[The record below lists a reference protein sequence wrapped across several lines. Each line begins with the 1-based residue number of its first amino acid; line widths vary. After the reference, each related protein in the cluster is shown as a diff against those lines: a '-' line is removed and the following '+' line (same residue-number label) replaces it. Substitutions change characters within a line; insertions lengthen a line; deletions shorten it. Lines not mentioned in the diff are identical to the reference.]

1 MCFEI
6 QQKGRIHHFSCKA
19 AVIFR
24 DDKGRFVVVVVVVL
38 MQEPGKKEERIAS
51 DPFGHLEAAGNV

>member
-1 MCFEI
+1 MSFEI

-24 DDKGRFVVVVVVVL
+24 DDKGRFVVVVVL
-38 MQEPGKKEERIAS
+38 IQEPGKKEESIAS
-51 DPFGHLEAAGNV
+51 DPFWHLEATDNV